1 LALAR
6 PAEDEL
12 TAAGL
17 MAVVESARGR
27 GEPSALAELAE
38 LAARRTPA
46 DLSGERDQRLLAAAE
61 FACDAGHRE
70 ESERAAEAVLAGSGS
85 ARARVRARLV
95 LLSNA
100 GQALWDKTSLIEA
113 GLRDAAG
120 DPALEAALY
129 HWAALRGLLC
139 GELDAAGSYARRSA
153 AQAVLATSTDIHLAA
168 LSTLARV
175 HSLSGQPA
183 AAEAALTQAVTL
195 SPHASP
201 LRRMR
206 AILALDSD
214 DIPQAFT
221 HLRPLFPD
229 PAPEFWSPAAPE
241 PAGQRQASGVEDF
254 VASLVSLIRVQ
265 VRAGEC
271 RGAVR
276 SAAWCVR
283 VAGPESGPAV
293 YAEALAETYGGR
305 VERARE
311 LAAREVR
318 ASEADGDRLFLIRA
332 LAVQGQAAL
341 FGGDR
346 AGAADAVESLRRVL
360 EIGTAMRAADP
371 PLLSWYADLAEALV
385 TLGET
390 DAAQDVLAE
399 AYRWVPAQ
407 APGSVWASLE
417 RARGRWEAATG
428 DPKEG
433 AALLR
438 SSAERLRPLVLPVEL
453 VRTLTALGA
462 VERRARHRTA
472 ARNALTEALDL
483 AERTG
488 AAPLA
493 NRARDEL
500 ARVDAAARGA
510 SGDQLTPAEARI
522 LELVRGGA
530 TNREVATALFI
541 SVKTV
546 EGTLSRLFRKFGVR
560 TRTALANC
568 VSQETHG

>member
-1 LALAR
+1 
-6 PAEDEL
+6 
-12 TAAGL
+12 
-17 MAVVESARGR
+17 
-27 GEPSALAELAE
+27 
-38 LAARRTPA
+38 
-46 DLSGERDQRLLAAAE
+46 
-61 FACDAGHRE
+61 
-70 ESERAAEAVLAGSGS
+70 
-85 ARARVRARLV
+85 
-95 LLSNA
+95 
-100 GQALWDKTSLIEA
+100 
-113 GLRDAAG
+113 
-120 DPALEAALY
+120 
-129 HWAALRGLLC
+129 
-139 GELDAAGSYARRSA
+139 
-153 AQAVLATSTDIHLAA
+153 
-168 LSTLARV
+168 
-175 HSLSGQPA
+175 
-183 AAEAALTQAVTL
+183 
-195 SPHASP
+195 
-201 LRRMR
+201 
-206 AILALDSD
+206 
-214 DIPQAFT
+214 
-221 HLRPLFPD
+221 
-229 PAPEFWSPAAPE
+229 
-241 PAGQRQASGVEDF
+241 
-254 VASLVSLIRVQ
+254 
-265 VRAGEC
+265 
-271 RGAVR
+271 
-276 SAAWCVR
+276 
-283 VAGPESGPAV
+283 
-293 YAEALAETYGGR
+293 
-305 VERARE
+305 
-311 LAAREVR
+311 
-318 ASEADGDRLFLIRA
+318 
-332 LAVQGQAAL
+332 
-341 FGGDR
+341 
-346 AGAADAVESLRRVL
+346 VL

-390 DAAQDVLAE
+390 VAAQDVLAE
-399 AYRWVPAQ
+399 AYRWVPPQ

-472 ARNALTEALDL
+472 ARSALTEALDL

-493 NRARDEL
+493 DRARDEL

-510 SGDQLTPAEARI
+510 SGDQLTPAEARV